1 MGITAG
7 VGALIGGIGSL
18 AGGAVGAI
26 GASDAASTQANA
38 ANNAAALQAQEANN
52 SLNFSKLQYG
62 NSLNLLAP
70 YYNTGVSANSRLAY
84 LMGLNPNQGLPPGVV
99 NPNAPQAATS
109 AGPLAGIST
118 PNTGSG
124 GVQTGSL
131 PMNRPF
137 QNPSEDANNNTGSL
151 ANLNALSNQNTA
163 QGGTAGIQPGVIK
176 QPGLQTDPTNPTG
189 ITGGPINVG
198 QFQAPGTVT
207 GQPGQVPIQGGN
219 TINQGG
225 SAQVPMVNGSGTATP
240 GAPGTTAPGG
250 FGSLAQGW
258 DQTFSSPTTVNE
270 QNDPG
275 YMFRLQQGQTALEN
289 SAAARGNLLTGGTAK
304 AETDFAQNDASNEY
318 QNVYN
323 RSLQNYN
330 TNYNTFTNDQ
340 TNTFNRL
347 SALSGTGQ
355 VSANNLSSAG
365 LATANN
371 IAGIN
376 ANAGQQIGQN
386 INNAGAANASGYIGG
401 ANAINGGIT
410 GLSSSLNNLALLQAL
425 QAGGGGGVLPPGDP
439 SICWIAEALYGV
451 DDSRTHLMRSWMKK
465 VVRFHP
471 IGQLFF
477 NAYLKYGE
485 RVAEIVKRKPLIRA
499 VFRKVFDTCLVHA
512 LKWEAAKEARK
523 PIEDFQGLEYQR

>member
-7 VGALIGGIGSL
+7 IGALIGGIGSV
-18 AGGAVGAI
+18 AGGVVGAVGAN
-26 GASDAASTQANA
+26 DAASTQANA

-118 PNTGSG
+118 PNTGAG

-176 QPGLQTDPTNPTG
+176 QPGLQTDPANPSPS
-189 ITGGPINVG
+189 ITANPA
-198 QFQAPGTVT
+198 APGGSAASPGVI
-207 GQPGQVPIQGGN
+207 GFQPGQSTPVGATVSSPGAE
-219 TINQGG
+219 TTNQGG
-225 SAQVPMVNGSGTATP
+225 TAQVPMVNGAPDPNAT
-240 GAPGTTAPGG
+240 GTAPGG
-250 FGSLAQGW
+250 FGSLATGW
-258 DQTFSSPTTVNE
+258 NQTFSSPTAVTE

-275 YMFRLQQGQTALEN
+275 YQFRLNQGTQALQN
-289 SAAARGNLLTGGTAK
+289 SAAARGGLLTGGTAK
-304 AETDFAQNDASNEY
+304 SLADFSQNDASNEY

-425 QAGGGGGVLPPGDP
+425 QAGGGGAGVGGQ
-439 SICWIAEALYGV
+439 GV
-451 DDSRTHLMRSWMKK
+451 
-465 VVRFHP
+465 
-471 IGQLFF
+471 
-477 NAYLKYGE
+477 
-485 RVAEIVKRKPLIRA
+485 
-499 VFRKVFDTCLVHA
+499 
-512 LKWEAAKEARK
+512 
-523 PIEDFQGLEYQR
+523 

>member
-26 GASDAASTQANA
+26 GASDAASTQASA

-118 PNTGSG
+118 PNTGAG

-176 QPGLQTDPTNPTG
+176 QPGLVADTVPPG
-189 ITGGPINVG
+189 SIIG
-198 QFQAPGTVT
+198 APGTVT

-225 SAQVPMVNGSGTATP
+225 SAQVPQVA
-240 GAPGTTAPGG
+240 GAPDPNATGIAAPGG
-250 FGSLAQGW
+250 FGSLATGW
-258 DQTFSSPTTVNE
+258 NQTFSSPTAVTE

-323 RSLQNYN
+323 RSFQNYN

-386 INNAGAANASGYIGG
+386 INNAGAANASGYING

-425 QAGGGGGVLPPGDP
+425 QAGKGGAGVGGQ
-439 SICWIAEALYGV
+439 GV
-451 DDSRTHLMRSWMKK
+451 
-465 VVRFHP
+465 
-471 IGQLFF
+471 
-477 NAYLKYGE
+477 
-485 RVAEIVKRKPLIRA
+485 
-499 VFRKVFDTCLVHA
+499 
-512 LKWEAAKEARK
+512 
-523 PIEDFQGLEYQR
+523 

>member
-7 VGALIGGIGSL
+7 VGALIGGIGSV
-18 AGGAVGAI
+18 AGGVVGAVGAN
-26 GASDAASTQANA
+26 DAASTQASA

-84 LMGLNPNQGLPPGVV
+84 LMGLNPAQGLPPGVV
-99 NPNAPQAATS
+99 NPNAPQGTGTGGAPAVNPLRGTGVNGGAGDAVLPLNAGNGGPGAASQFQNIAEGGQAPIVNPNLARLS
-109 AGPLAGIST
+109 AMAPQG
-118 PNTGSG
+118 GSIQQPG
-124 GVQTGSL
+124 QTDTAQTG
-131 PMNRPF
+131 
-137 QNPSEDANNNTGSL
+137 QV
-151 ANLNALSNQNTA
+151 
-163 QGGTAGIQPGVIK
+163 GIQPGMIK
-176 QPGLQTDPTNPTG
+176 QPGLQTDPANPSPSATANPGIQSPTG

-198 QFQAPGTVT
+198 QFQAPATPGTVT

-225 SAQVPMVNGSGTATP
+225 SAQVPQVAGAPDPNATGTA
-240 GAPGTTAPGG
+240 APGG
-250 FGSLAQGW
+250 FGSLATGW
-258 DQTFSSPTTVNE
+258 NQTFSSPTAVTE

-425 QAGGGGGVLPPGDP
+425 QAGGGASNPAAGNGV
-439 SICWIAEALYGV
+439 I
-451 DDSRTHLMRSWMKK
+451 
-465 VVRFHP
+465 
-471 IGQLFF
+471 
-477 NAYLKYGE
+477 
-485 RVAEIVKRKPLIRA
+485 
-499 VFRKVFDTCLVHA
+499 
-512 LKWEAAKEARK
+512 
-523 PIEDFQGLEYQR
+523 